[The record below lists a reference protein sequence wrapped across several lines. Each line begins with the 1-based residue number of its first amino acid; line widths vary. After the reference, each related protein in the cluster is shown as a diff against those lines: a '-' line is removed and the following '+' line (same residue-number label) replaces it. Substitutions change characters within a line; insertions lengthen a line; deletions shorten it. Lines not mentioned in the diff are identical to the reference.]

1 LIEVPVPRPRSPAQF
16 NSPEFRATK
25 AHIEALIHP
34 PHEASEDDPEPDV
47 VPQVIR
53 LTDVGDDVE

>member
-1 LIEVPVPRPRSPAQF
+1 MQF

-34 PHEASEDDPEPDV
+34 PTAHADDGDPEPDV

-53 LTDVGDDVE
+53 LTSVGDDVE